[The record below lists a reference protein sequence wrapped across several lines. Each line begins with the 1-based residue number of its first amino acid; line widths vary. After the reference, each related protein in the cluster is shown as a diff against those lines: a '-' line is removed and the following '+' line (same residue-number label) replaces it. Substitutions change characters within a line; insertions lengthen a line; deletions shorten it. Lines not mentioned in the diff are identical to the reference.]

1 VTQESLRSQ
10 IAIVLQETFLFNG
23 TVLDNIRY
31 GRPTA
36 TMEEVEAAVSAA
48 NAGEFIRA
56 LPKGFDT
63 EIGERGV
70 KLSGGQRQ
78 RLSIARAF
86 LSDPEIL
93 ILDEPTS
100 SVEPESEAVIT
111 QALERLM
118 QGRTTFVTSHRF
130 SLVRGA
136 DKILVFEEG
145 RLVEQGPHARLLAN
159 GGLYAQMYHLQM
171 GADEVTAV
179 TGSAR

>member
-1 VTQESLRSQ
+1 
-10 IAIVLQETFLFNG
+10 G
-23 TVLDNIRY
+23 TILDNIRY
-31 GRPTA
+31 GRPDA
-36 TMEEVEAAVSAA
+36 PMEEVESAARAA
-48 NAGEFIRA
+48 NAHDFIMEM
-56 LPKGFDT
+56 PHGYET

-86 LSDPEIL
+86 LANPEIL

-100 SVEPESEAVIT
+100 SVEPESEAIIT

-118 QGRTTFVTSHRF
+118 EGRTTFVTSHRF

-145 RLVEQGPHARLLAN
+145 RLVEQGRHAELMEQA
-159 GGLYAQMYHLQM
+159 GLYAAMYTLQM
-171 GADEVTAV
+171 GK
-179 TGSAR
+179 